1 MTKTF
6 IQTNEFSKNWEEL
19 GFDDEDLRKLELE
32 IMKNP
37 QIGPI
42 VRGTGKLRKMRFS
55 FPNRGKSG
63 SVRVCYVDY
72 VIQEAIYLVTVYS
85 KKEKDNLTHT
95 ERNNIKKLIQ
105 LLEVSLK
112 EDCNR

>member
-55 FPNRGKSG
+55 FPDRGKSG
-63 SVRVCYVDY
+63 SVRVCYVDF

-85 KKEKDNLTHT
+85 KKQKDNLTQA
-95 ERNNIKKLIQ
+95 ERNNIKKMIT

-112 EDCNR
+112 EDGN